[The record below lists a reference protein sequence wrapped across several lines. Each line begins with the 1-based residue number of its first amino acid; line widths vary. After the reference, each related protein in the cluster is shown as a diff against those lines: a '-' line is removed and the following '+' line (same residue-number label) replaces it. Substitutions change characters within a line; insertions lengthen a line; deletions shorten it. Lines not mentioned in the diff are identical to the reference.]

1 MGRGVDAVVGVHS
14 ERGRADGGR
23 VCGELEGWGGFG
35 EAAVEAGGDVGDGVG
50 EVG

>member
-1 MGRGVDAVVGVHS
+1 MGGGVDAVVGVHA
-14 ERGRADGGR
+14 ERGRTGGGGIR
-23 VCGELEGWGGFG
+23 GKGWGFG

>member
-1 MGRGVDAVVGVHS
+1 VGRGVDAVVGVHS
-14 ERGRADGGR
+14 KGSRAGGR
-23 VCGELEGWGGFG
+23 GVCGELWGWGGFG